1 MKRMTVTEKVGLN
14 KYDLDEGHP
23 HIVVHEA
30 VCREKCPGLACLFIC
45 PAGVYSEQHGQIT
58 ADWAAC
64 LECGA
69 CKAACPTDALDWVYP
84 RGGFGIVYRYG

>member
-23 HIVVHEA
+23 HITVHEA
-30 VCREKCPGLACLFIC
+30 VCREKCPSLACLFIC

-69 CKAACPTDALDWVYP
+69 CKAACPSDALDWVYP